1 MSACTESGLMPR
13 TDERLLLE
21 IQRLREEIAQLR
33 QMVNTLFS
41 IVFEDMAEEGPE
53 EFPSRDDDLSM
64 YN

>member
-1 MSACTESGLMPR
+1 MPR